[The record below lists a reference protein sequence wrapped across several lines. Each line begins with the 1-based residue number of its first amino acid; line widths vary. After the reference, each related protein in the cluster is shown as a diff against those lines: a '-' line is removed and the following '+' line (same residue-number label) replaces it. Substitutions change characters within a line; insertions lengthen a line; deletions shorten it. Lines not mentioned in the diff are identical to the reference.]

1 MSRIAIMVGRHGR
14 GSNMMALIRACAEGR
29 VQAKVE
35 CVLTPSLTTPAVE
48 FAEREGVQV
57 VAFDPKAPDVGET
70 LSSLLSERKIDVLCL
85 AGYMNLLPESAIDTM
100 RGRVLNI
107 HPALLPKFGGKGMYG
122 HHVHEAVLA
131 AGETESGCT
140 VHWVTREYDEGA
152 IVLQKTCAVLPD
164 DTAETLGERVLRLE
178 HQAYAEAVQLVL
190 SGGVTP

>member
-1 MSRIAIMVGRHGR
+1 MV
-14 GSNMMALIRACAEGR
+14 ALIRACAEGR
-29 VQAKVE
+29 VPAKVE
-35 CVLTPSLTTPAVE
+35 CVLTPSLTSPAVE
-48 FAEREGVQV
+48 SAEREGVDV
-57 VAFDPKAPDVGET
+57 VDFDPKAPDVGET

-85 AGYMNLLPESAIDTM
+85 AGYMSLLPESAIDTM
-100 RGRVLNI
+100 HGRVLNI

-152 IVLQKTCAVLPD
+152 IVLQKTCPVLPD